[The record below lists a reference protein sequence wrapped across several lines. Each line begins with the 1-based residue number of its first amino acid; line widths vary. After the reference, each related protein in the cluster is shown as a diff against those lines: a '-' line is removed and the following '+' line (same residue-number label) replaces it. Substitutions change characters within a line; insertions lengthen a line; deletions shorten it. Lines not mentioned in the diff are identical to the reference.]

1 VPRPRGAHAAVKTSR
16 GHGPTA
22 TGPASAELPG
32 AARSSAKS
40 RTSSKARLSSKAST
54 VRPLS
59 TVRSVAADIAAAMVV
74 MTVVPLALLQLPD
87 AIAWAV
93 PGQFAAA
100 GPGTVTSLLRVS
112 GLALTAMVIS
122 VPLGALGV
130 RRFRAW
136 PVLVAGLG
144 VFGLADILGNT
155 ARTIAQ
161 IGIDRSMHG
170 FGAGIVLA
178 AVTALATERRNRAG
192 RALTAWWAVCVVT
205 GLAAAPE
212 VMRRRL
218 ASGDWHAA
226 LQPYPWLTGAALG
239 LAALYA
245 LLSEG
250 AVTRGTRA
258 NFPAA
263 ERSQLA
269 LLAAPVT
276 GMCVVAVA
284 GTYGHSQTVTAAAI
298 SEVIS
303 LAGITIMTARTGS
316 AKWFA
321 VACAVTGFTLAP
333 AAGAVTDLMR
343 AMAVSGS
350 ARDGLTVV
358 GVQVGG
364 PELCVL
370 ALCGAAGL
378 GAVIAVVLPDSRAR
392 LVVATGLS
400 LAAAGFAA
408 SYLAAGNLTAGGLT
422 TGSLAAGGLPRSQ
435 SELLAVV
442 CIPVAGGLAA
452 ALAAGLRATGAPGA
466 LCGVVLLLAGV
477 LVGYL
482 ADGAIE
488 LHAVVD
494 SSRSAAGVQGALT
507 TADVRWNIA
516 AAVLAAGTALIAFW
530 RVPRRATCGVEPVAI
545 SREVEDMAGAPV
557 REAGR
562 TPDHE

>member
-1 VPRPRGAHAAVKTSR
+1 
-16 GHGPTA
+16 
-22 TGPASAELPG
+22 
-32 AARSSAKS
+32 
-40 RTSSKARLSSKAST
+40 
-54 VRPLS
+54 
-59 TVRSVAADIAAAMVV
+59 
-74 MTVVPLALLQLPD
+74 MTVMPLALLQLPD

-122 VPLGALGV
+122 VPIGALGV

-161 IGIDRSMHG
+161 IGIDRSLHG

-192 RALTAWWAVCVVT
+192 RALTAWWAVCAVA

-226 LQPYPWLTGAALG
+226 LQPYPWLTGVALG

-298 SEVIS
+298 AEVIS
-303 LAGITIMTARTGS
+303 LAGITIMTARMGS
-316 AKWFA
+316 AGWFA
-321 VACAVTGFTLAP
+321 VVCAVTGFTLAP
-333 AAGAVTDLMR
+333 AAGTVTDLMR

-350 ARDGLTVV
+350 GRDGVSMD
-358 GVQVGG
+358 GMQVGG

-370 ALCGAAGL
+370 ALCGAAVL
-378 GAVIAVVLPDSRAR
+378 GAVIAVVLPASRAR
-392 LVVATGLS
+392 LVVAAGLS

-408 SYLAAGNLTAGGLT
+408 NYLATGRLT
-422 TGSLAAGGLPRSQ
+422 SSGLPRSQ

-442 CIPVAGGLAA
+442 CVPVAGGLAA
-452 ALAAGLRATGAPGA
+452 ALAAGLRGTGAPGA
-466 LCGVVLLLAGV
+466 LCGGVLLLAGV

-494 SSRSAAGVQGALT
+494 ANRSAAGIQGALT

-516 AAVLAAGTALIAFW
+516 AAVLAAGTALVGFCCLF
-530 RVPRRATCGVEPVAI
+530 RRTTCGVDPGAI

>member
-1 VPRPRGAHAAVKTSR
+1 VPRPRGAHAAVKSGR
-16 GHGPTA
+16 GHAAAQTAAGPT
-22 TGPASAELPG
+22 SAGLPG
-32 AARSSAKS
+32 AARSSSA
-40 RTSSKARLSSKAST
+40 ARS
-54 VRPLS
+54 LS
-59 TVRSVAADIAAAMVV
+59 TTRSAVADLAAAMVV
-74 MTVVPLALLQLPD
+74 TVVVPLALLQLPD

-136 PVLVAGLG
+136 AVLIAGLG
-144 VFGLADILGNT
+144 VFGVADILGST
-155 ARTIAQ
+155 ARTIGQ
-161 IGIDRSMHG
+161 IGIDRSLHG
-170 FGAGIVLA
+170 FGAGIMLA

-192 RALTAWWAVCVVT
+192 RALTAWWALCVVT

-226 LQPYPWLTGAALG
+226 LQPYPWLTGVALG

-245 LLSEG
+245 LVSEG

-269 LLAAPVT
+269 LLAAPVI

-298 SEVIS
+298 AEVIS

-316 AKWFA
+316 AAWFA

-343 AMAVSGS
+343 AMAVAGS
-350 ARDGLTVV
+350 ARDGLTMD

-370 ALCGAAGL
+370 ALSGAALL
-378 GAVIAVVLPDSRAR
+378 GALIAVVLPAGRGR
-392 LVVATGLS
+392 LIVAIGMT

-408 SYLAAGNLTAGGLT
+408 SYLAAGSLTAGSLTAGSLALGRLTAGGP
-422 TGSLAAGGLPRSQ
+422 PRSQ

-442 CIPVAGGLAA
+442 CVPVAGGLAA
-452 ALAAGLRATGAPGA
+452 ALAAGLRGTGAPGA
-466 LCGVVLLLAGV
+466 LCGVVLLLTGV

-482 ADGAIE
+482 ADGAVE
-488 LHAVVD
+488 LHAVLDV
-494 SSRSAAGVQGALT
+494 SRSAAGIQAALT

-516 AAVLAAGTALIAFW
+516 AAILAAGAALTAFG
-530 RVPRRATCGVEPVAI
+530 RPVRRATCGVGPDVTG
-545 SREVEDMAGAPV
+545 REVEDMAGAPI